1 MTQRFATVAIT
12 LAISGSLLAGSV
24 HVRSAVVPQALKL
37 SFQPYAGEQHESMP
51 VEVLKLVVD
60 GAFASTLNDGV
71 FVHEWRLRNRSDKT
85 VVRLRSA
92 FFVYRQSEPEKLLLK
107 YTAKSLV
114 GGIKIPAGRSWPAEM
129 CVGYWCP
136 SEFSTISARRLL
148 QPLFNENE
156 PEGAFIITMGI
167 DKVWFEDGTTWEL
180 ETAKTIEPDAN
191 H

>member
-1 MTQRFATVAIT
+1 MTQRFATVAIK
-12 LAISGSLLAGSV
+12 LAILGSLLAGSV
-24 HVRSAVVPQALKL
+24 QVHSTVPPQALRL

-60 GAFASTLNDGV
+60 GAFAATVNDGI

-85 VVRLRSA
+85 VVRIRST

-107 YTAKSLV
+107 YSNKSLV
-114 GGIKIPAGRSWPAEM
+114 GGVKISPGQSWPREK

-136 SEFSTISARRLL
+136 SEFSTISACKLL

-156 PEGAFIITMGI
+156 PEGAYIITMGI
-167 DKVWFEDGTTWEL
+167 DKVWFADGTIWEL
-180 ETAKTIEPDAN
+180 ETAKN
-191 H
+191 N

>member
-1 MTQRFATVAIT
+1 MTRRFATVAIK
-12 LAISGSLLAGSV
+12 LAILGSLLAGSV
-24 HVRSAVVPQALKL
+24 DVRSTVVPQALKL

-60 GAFASTLNDGV
+60 GAFASTLNNGI

-85 VVRLRSA
+85 VVRIRST

-107 YTAKSLV
+107 YSNKSLV
-114 GGIKIPAGRSWPAEM
+114 GGVKISPGRTWPRQE

-136 SEFSTISARRLL
+136 SEFSTISARKLL

-156 PEGAFIITMGI
+156 PEGAYIIMMGI
-167 DKVWFEDGTTWEL
+167 DKVWFEDSTTWEL
-180 ETAKTIEPDAN
+180 ETVKN
-191 H
+191 N

>member
-1 MTQRFATVAIT
+1 MTQRFATVAST
-12 LAISGSLLAGSV
+12 LAILGSVLAGGAQ
-24 HVRSAVVPQALKL
+24 VRSAVVPPALKL

-60 GAFASTLNDGV
+60 GGFASTVNDGI

-85 VVRLRSA
+85 VVRIRST
-92 FFVYRQSEPEKLLLK
+92 FFVYKQSEPEKLLLK
-107 YTAKSLV
+107 YSAKSLV
-114 GGIKIPAGRSWPAEM
+114 GGVKIPPGRSWPTQK
-129 CVGYWCP
+129 CIGYWCP

-156 PEGAFIITMGI
+156 PGGAFIITMGI

-180 ETAKTIEPDAN
+180 ESVKN
-191 H
+191 N

>member
-1 MTQRFATVAIT
+1 MTRRFATVAIQ
-12 LAISGSLLAGSV
+12 LAILGSLLAGSV
-24 HVRSAVVPQALKL
+24 HVRSTVVPQALKL

-51 VEVLKLVVD
+51 VEVLKLVVT
-60 GAFASTLNDGV
+60 GEFASTLNNGI

-85 VVRLRSA
+85 VVRIRST

-107 YTAKSLV
+107 YSNKSLV
-114 GGIKIPAGRSWPAEM
+114 GGVKISPGQSWPREK

-136 SEFSTISARRLL
+136 SEFSTISARKLL

-156 PEGAFIITMGI
+156 PEGTYIITMGI

-180 ETAKTIEPDAN
+180 ETVKN
-191 H
+191 N